1 MALSYDIN
9 HQRIATA
16 AVKVLPAPLH
26 DRTATDRLW
35 AMASRICCC
44 LSHGLTPRILQAKL
58 IGSVRMAR
66 WFRMASL
73 AGGTGLRAA
82 SDRMMLLGFGSGFAG
97 WSEMNKYGFSVA
109 ERLR

>member
-1 MALSYDIN
+1 M
-9 HQRIATA
+9 A
-16 AVKVLPAPLH
+16 AVKVFPAPLQE
-26 DRTATDRLW
+26 RTATDRFR

-73 AGGTGLRAA
+73 AGGTGFRAA
-82 SDRMMLLGFGSGFAG
+82 SDRMMLLGFGSA
-97 WSEMNKYGFSVA
+97 SVGLSGMK
-109 ERLR
+109 R